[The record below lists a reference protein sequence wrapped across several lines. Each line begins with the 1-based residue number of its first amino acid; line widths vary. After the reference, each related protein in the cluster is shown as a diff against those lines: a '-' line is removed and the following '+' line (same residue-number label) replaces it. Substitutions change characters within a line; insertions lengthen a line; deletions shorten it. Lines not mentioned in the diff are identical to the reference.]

1 MSVVQATPSSE
12 NSLEEMNNALTINML
27 KFEQESRSNFQSLQD
42 RCNELST
49 TVQEQQARHSPPPF

>member
-1 MSVVQATPSSE
+1 MSIVQATPSSE

-49 TVQEQQARHSPPPF
+49 TVQ

>member
-1 MSVVQATPSSE
+1 MPRLKRPVEPMSVVQATPSSE

-49 TVQEQQARHSPPPF
+49 TVQE